1 MAKKSA
7 PRKSTTRSKGKSA
20 KRSSTTRRRTVAA
33 KSRSVGKSARRK
45 VGASRSA
52 AKKFAGKRDFGV
64 QPNDASAI
72 RQASEE
78 AKHRPAGDHREDDRQ
93 PRSGVDSREAG
104 VGMRDAGPG
113 SDSGG
118 DVDSDIIGIG
128 GGPGLAQSGPDQPN
142 PSSQR

>member
-1 MAKKSA
+1 L
-7 PRKSTTRSKGKSA
+7 
-20 KRSSTTRRRTVAA
+20 
-33 KSRSVGKSARRK
+33 
-45 VGASRSA
+45 
-52 AKKFAGKRDFGV
+52 AGKRDFGV
-64 QPNDASAI
+64 QPTDASAI

-78 AKHRPAGDHREDDRQ
+78 AKHRPAGDHRVDDRQ

-104 VGMRDAGPG
+104 VGMRDSGPA

-128 GGPGLAQSGPDQPN
+128 GAPGLAQSGPDQPN